1 MLASVTGPEEAK
13 LALAGGADIIDL
25 KDPRLGALGAVTAD
39 TIRRTV
45 GVVGGRRA
53 VSAVA
58 GDLPMDP
65 DVVSATARAIAAC
78 AVDYVKLGIFPG
90 GDALGCIRALRPL
103 AASVK
108 LIAVFFGDAAPELSL
123 VPALAGCGFA
133 GAMIDTMGKSSGS
146 LLSHASL
153 SELHG
158 FVEQCH
164 AAGLIAGLA
173 GSLEKPDIPRLLV
186 LRPDLLGFRGAL
198 CGPGGRTAGLDPS
211 AVQAVRAL
219 IPVEGRTPDTPDVD
233 YRLLSARGY
242 SPLAAGAD
250 VAVDRVFVE
259 DFVLPIYI
267 GAYSK
272 EFAAPQRVRFAVDA
286 FVMRGNRTAQDI
298 GDVFSYDLIT
308 DGIRMLTDAGH
319 VGLVET
325 LAERIASMVLAY
337 PRVMKVMVRVEK
349 LDTGLGAVGVEIER
363 TRPASRPLGRA
374 VAALAPEPSVAGA
387 EP

>member
-1 MLASVTGPEEAK
+1 
-13 LALAGGADIIDL
+13 
-25 KDPRLGALGAVTAD
+25 
-39 TIRRTV
+39 
-45 GVVGGRRA
+45 
-53 VSAVA
+53 
-58 GDLPMDP
+58 
-65 DVVSATARAIAAC
+65 
-78 AVDYVKLGIFPG
+78 
-90 GDALGCIRALRPL
+90 
-103 AASVK
+103 
-108 LIAVFFGDAAPELSL
+108 VFFGDAAPELSL